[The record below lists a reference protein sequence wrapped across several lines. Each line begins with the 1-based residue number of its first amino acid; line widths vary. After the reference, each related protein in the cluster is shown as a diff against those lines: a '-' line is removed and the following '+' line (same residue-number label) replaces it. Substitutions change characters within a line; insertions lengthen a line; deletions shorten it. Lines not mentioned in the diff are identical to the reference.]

1 MDPRIR
7 RPAPGQGVTQLLS
20 PEDALSRVPAFG
32 EQADVREI
40 RRIAGGL
47 TNRSYIVVTGSEQ
60 LVLRL
65 DAEQT
70 SAFGLDRHTELQILR
85 NAAEAS
91 LAPQVRYAEPE
102 AGILL
107 YEYLPGPVWNRASLD
122 DDDNLDRAAN
132 LLRNVHALPASG
144 AILDPLAAASRY
156 AAVASRNAELR
167 AHTALWMD
175 IVRAAPEPAAGC
187 CCHNDVTA
195 SNIIGAIGDHS
206 LKLLDWEYACDNDP
220 WFDVASLIAY
230 HDLDRRQSD
239 RLLQAYA
246 GDPSSEAQERLE
258 SQLRLYDAIQALWLA
273 ARYVIAPN
281 SGHRAR
287 LEQLRRRIR

>member
-1 MDPRIR
+1 
-7 RPAPGQGVTQLLS
+7 VTQLLS
-20 PEDALSRVPAFG
+20 PEQALSRVPGF
-32 EQADVREI
+32 EERADVREI
-40 RRIAGGL
+40 RWIAGGL
-47 TNRSYIVVTGSEQ
+47 TNRSYVIVTGSEQ

-65 DAEQT
+65 DEEQT

-107 YEYLPGPVWNRASLD
+107 YEYLPGRVWTRASLD

-144 AILDPLAAASRY
+144 VVLDPRAAASRY

-167 AHTALWMD
+167 ADTALWVD

-187 CCHNDVTA
+187 CCHNDVIA
-195 SNIIGAIGDHS
+195 SNIIGDTGDAR

-230 HDLDRRQSD
+230 HDLDCRQSA
-239 RLLQAYA
+239 RLVQAYTA
-246 GDPSSEAQERLE
+246 GPASEVQERLE

-281 SGHRAR
+281 SEHRAR
-287 LEQLRRRIR
+287 LAQLRRRIR

>member
-1 MDPRIR
+1 
-7 RPAPGQGVTQLLS
+7 VNQLLS
-20 PEDALSRVPAFG
+20 PEDALSRVPGFK
-32 EQADVREI
+32 EHVDLRNI
-40 RRIAGGL
+40 TPIAGGL
-47 TNRSYIVVTGSEQ
+47 TNRSFLVDSGSEQ

-70 SAFGLDRHTELQILR
+70 TAIGLDRHTELRILR

-122 DDDNLDRAAN
+122 DDDNLDRAAS

-144 AILDPLAAASRY
+144 VVLDPLAAASRY
-156 AAVASRNAELR
+156 AAVAARNTGLR
-167 AHTALWMD
+167 AHTARWVD

-187 CCHNDVTA
+187 CCHNDVIA
-195 SNIIGAIGDHS
+195 SNIIGDIGDHS

-239 RLLQAYA
+239 SLLQAYTGGPA
-246 GDPSSEAQERLE
+246 SGVRERLE

-281 SGHRAR
+281 SEHRAR

>member
-1 MDPRIR
+1 MS
-7 RPAPGQGVTQLLS
+7 QLLS
-20 PEDALSRVPAFG
+20 PEDALSRVPGFK
-32 EQADVREI
+32 EHVDPRNI
-40 RRIAGGL
+40 TPIAGGL
-47 TNRSYIVVTGSEQ
+47 TNRSFLVDSGSEQ

-70 SAFGLDRHTELQILR
+70 SAIGLDRHTELQILR
-85 NAAEAS
+85 NAAGAS

-107 YEYLPGPVWNRASLD
+107 YEYLPGPVWSRASLE
-122 DDDNLDRAAN
+122 DDDNLDRAAS

-144 AILDPLAAASRY
+144 VVLDPLAAANRY
-156 AAVASRNAELR
+156 AAVASRNTELR
-167 AHTALWMD
+167 ADTALWVD

-187 CCHNDVTA
+187 CCHNDVIA
-195 SNIIGAIGDHS
+195 SNIIGDTGGYS

-246 GDPSSEAQERLE
+246 GGSAPDAQERLE

-281 SGHRAR
+281 SEHRAR

>member
-1 MDPRIR
+1 MKR
-7 RPAPGQGVTQLLS
+7 LLS
-20 PEDALSRVPAFG
+20 AEDALSRVPGFK
-32 EQADVREI
+32 EHVD
-40 RRIAGGL
+40 RRNITPIAGGL
-47 TNRSYIVVTGSEQ
+47 TNRSFLVDSGSER

-70 SAFGLDRHTELQILR
+70 SAIGLDRHTELQILR

-107 YEYLPGPVWNRASLD
+107 YEYLPGAVWTRASLD
-122 DDDNLDRAAN
+122 DDDNLDRAAS
-132 LLRNVHALPASG
+132 LLRDVHALPASG
-144 AILDPLAAASRY
+144 VVLDFLAAANRY
-156 AAVASRNAELR
+156 ATVVSRNTELR
-167 AHTALWMD
+167 ADAALWVD
-175 IVRAAPEPAAGC
+175 IVRATPEPAAGC
-187 CCHNDVTA
+187 CCHNDVIA
-195 SNIIGAIGDHS
+195 SNIIGDLRDRR

-246 GDPSSEAQERLE
+246 GGPASEARERLE
-258 SQLRLYDAIQALWLA
+258 LQLRLYDAIQALWLA
-273 ARYVIAPN
+273 ARYVIAPK
-281 SGHRAR
+281 SEHRAR